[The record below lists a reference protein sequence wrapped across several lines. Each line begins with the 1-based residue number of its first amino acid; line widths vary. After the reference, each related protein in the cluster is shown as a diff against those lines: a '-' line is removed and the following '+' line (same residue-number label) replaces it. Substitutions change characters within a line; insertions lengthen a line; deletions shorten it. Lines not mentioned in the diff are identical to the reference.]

1 MRVGP
6 EDRFL
11 QKVRP
16 DRPPAVILGAD
27 SPNGLAF
34 VRSLG
39 RKGIPVLSVGS
50 KRHSA
55 MQSRYG
61 NAFTLPWQDG
71 GEAALLELLERVGRQ
86 LPVKGAI
93 MACGDDYVM
102 FLSQHRAA
110 LDACYEIVLPDATT
124 LGRLA
129 SKKYQYRLAEEA
141 GVPIPQTFSL
151 DHDLSAVASRL
162 PFPCVV
168 KSVYSQQWAQYQEQA
183 GIASKVKLLVAHS
196 AQELAEHARIIADSG
211 IEWVAQELVE
221 GGDDQLYALY
231 AYFDRNSQPLA
242 AFVRRKLRQWPVNFG
257 NGCYSV
263 GVREDEVIDLAVKMF
278 QSIGYQ
284 GLTNTEFKR
293 DPKDGKFKLIEIN
306 VRSASQVN
314 LAIDSGVD
322 LPYIAYRD
330 MLHQSVQ
337 PVLTYRQGVK
347 WINLTSDIRAFLEY
361 RRRGQLGLGGWL
373 ASLAGVRSHAYFAC
387 DDPLPAVS
395 MAGKA
400 IKGKLAN
407 VFGRQRV

>member
-1 MRVGP
+1 
-6 EDRFL
+6 
-11 QKVRP
+11 
-16 DRPPAVILGAD
+16 
-27 SPNGLAF
+27 
-34 VRSLG
+34 
-39 RKGIPVLSVGS
+39 
-50 KRHSA
+50 

-61 NAFTLPWQDG
+61 HAFTLPWQDA
-71 GEAALLELLERVGRQ
+71 GEAALLELLQRVGRQ
-86 LPVKGAI
+86 LPVRGVLI
-93 MACGDDYVM
+93 ACGDDYVM

-110 LDACYEIVLPDATT
+110 LDAYYEFVLPDKKT
-124 LGRLA
+124 LERLG
-129 SKKYQYRLAEEA
+129 SKKFQYQLAQEA

-151 DHDLSAVASRL
+151 NHDLGPVASTIH
-162 PFPCVV
+162 FPCVV
-168 KSVYSQQWAQYQEQA
+168 KPVYSHQWAEYQERA
-183 GIASKVKLLVAHS
+183 GIVRKVKLLVAHS
-196 AQELAEHARIIADSG
+196 PQELAEQARIIADSG

-221 GGDDQLYALY
+221 GADNQLYAFY
-231 AYFDRNSQPLA
+231 AYFDRTSQLLA

-257 NGCYSV
+257 NGSYSV
-263 GVREDEVIDLAVKMF
+263 GVREDEVIDLGVKLF
-278 QSIGYQ
+278 RSIGYQ

-293 DPKDGKFKLIEIN
+293 DSKDGRFKLIEIN

-322 LPYIAYRD
+322 LPYIAYQD
-330 MLHQSVQ
+330 ILQKPVQ
-337 PVLTYRQGVK
+337 PILTYRQGVK